1 VLLFVVQ
8 VFLNNDTRTHK
19 LKLKFLG
26 IIECGSVVSL
36 SFLISLNVGTA
47 FLRVVATAGTNVHT
61 IFGGSGSQITMS
73 VYWFIEGFRSFKFRV
88 EGIRRMW
95 FGWATRCFMPENTIK

>member
-1 VLLFVVQ
+1 
-8 VFLNNDTRTHK
+8 
-19 LKLKFLG
+19 
-26 IIECGSVVSL
+26 
-36 SFLISLNVGTA
+36 LISLNVRTA

-73 VYWFIEGFRSFKFRV
+73 VYWFIEEGFRSSKFRV

-95 FGWATRCFMPENTIK
+95 FDWVTRYFIPKNTIK